1 MSKKNKLEKF
11 AENKTFPNLFEY
23 SYERIMGEGFP
34 LQGKW
39 HEAFFHNDNPIV
51 LELGCGKGEY
61 TVGLARAHRDINYIG
76 VDIKGARIWRG
87 LKQSNEEGLK
97 NVAFLRAR
105 IDQIE
110 HFFAKD
116 EVAEIWVTFPDP
128 HPGEGVRNARH
139 RLTSPEFLDRYR
151 KIVRPDGILNLKT
164 DSPIMYEFTLH
175 EVVEPQGLPL
185 LYATDAHL
193 LRADVARP
201 RSDDKVYPIQN
212 QQIKLLLCIQKTT
225 NSTSR
230 IATTDPFIW
239 WVRWPTATA

>member
-11 AENKTFPNLFEY
+11 AENKTFGNLFEY
-23 SYERIMGEGFP
+23 SYERIISEGFP

-39 HEAFFHNDNPIV
+39 HTCFFHNDNPIV

-61 TVGLARAHRDINYIG
+61 TVGLARVHRDINYIG

-87 LKQSNEEGLK
+87 LKQSNEEGLR

-110 HFFAKD
+110 HFFGLN
-116 EVAEIWVTFPDP
+116 EVSEIWVTFPDP
-128 HPGEGVRNARH
+128 HPGEGERNARH

-151 KIVRPDGILNLKT
+151 KIVCKEGVLNLKT

-175 EVVEPQGLPL
+175 DVVEKQGLPL
-185 LYATDAHL
+185 LYATDDLYANT
-193 LRADVARP
+193 
-201 RSDDKVYPIQN
+201 DDLEVKTIRTFYEQMWLD
-212 QQIKLLLCIQKTT
+212 QGLTIKYIRF
-225 NSTSR
+225 R
-230 IATTDPFIW
+230 INL
-239 WVRWPTATA
+239 